1 MCLSAIDTVV
11 KLNVLMLQECIM
23 NRFNFVFV
31 FVCIYAYKPVCV
43 CEWVSEWVNV
53 CMCMLIE
60 QKICDTESCLLL
72 TGNML
77 VHLIKNNLVVQMQ
90 GDMKSSYDF

>member
-43 CEWVSEWVNV
+43 CE
-53 CMCMLIE
+53 
-60 QKICDTESCLLL
+60 
-72 TGNML
+72 
-77 VHLIKNNLVVQMQ
+77 
-90 GDMKSSYDF
+90 

>member
-1 MCLSAIDTVV
+1 
-11 KLNVLMLQECIM
+11 
-23 NRFNFVFV
+23 
-31 FVCIYAYKPVCV
+31 
-43 CEWVSEWVNV
+43 
-53 CMCMLIE
+53 MCMLIE

-72 TGNML
+72 TGNIL

>member
-1 MCLSAIDTVV
+1 
-11 KLNVLMLQECIM
+11 
-23 NRFNFVFV
+23 
-31 FVCIYAYKPVCV
+31 
-43 CEWVSEWVNV
+43 
-53 CMCMLIE
+53 MCMLIE